1 MSHIREREC
10 SERAESGEQRKLLIM
25 FVRNKIIPKIEV
37 TLEPNIHFSSWWCT
51 KNCNSRLWLPS
62 VAPLCQSWMTR
73 TELCK
78 AAERHGRDVQSTGKS
93 AQLCCSPA
101 QLAISWLARLDCV
114 LTGWWAAHHSQHSN
128 VKCLNEE
135 NGQKCF
141 KAALQ
146 MISVHIFLITF
157 RMTTSNI
164 FPTN

>member
-10 SERAESGEQRKLLIM
+10 SERAESREQRKLLIM
-25 FVRNKIIPKIEV
+25 FVKTKIIPKKEV
-37 TLEPNIHFSSWWCT
+37 TLELNIHFSSWWCT

-62 VAPLCQSWMTR
+62 VGLLCQSWMTR

-114 LTGWWAAHHSQHSN
+114 LTGWWPAHTTRNTPMSN
-128 VKCLNEE
+128 VSMRKMDKNVSKLRCKWFLY
-135 NGQKCF
+135 
-141 KAALQ
+141 
-146 MISVHIFLITF
+146 IF
-157 RMTTSNI
+157 NYVQ
-164 FPTN
+164 NDHQ